1 MIDPALGFHIDP
13 KSAGIPGKSEQWVQ
27 TQFNPMLHMNFPGY
41 EFASIPNEGKQHPGQ
56 GLLSNAAGRTSGF
69 PDGVITGPDAW
80 VAFIETKRWDNPG
93 LSMEQ
98 KKQMRRLHELG
109 FRVAMV
115 RSAESLRML
124 MRGWGC

>member
-1 MIDPALGFHIDP
+1 MIDPLLGFWCDP

-27 TQFNPMLHMNFPGY
+27 TSIVNMIRLEFPGY
-41 EFASIPNEGKQHPGQ
+41 EFASIKNEGKQHPGQ
-56 GLLSNAAGRTSGF
+56 GRLSNAAGRTAGF

-93 LSMEQ
+93 LSVEQ

-115 RSAESLRML
+115 RSAESLRQL
-124 MRGWGC
+124 MVGWGC